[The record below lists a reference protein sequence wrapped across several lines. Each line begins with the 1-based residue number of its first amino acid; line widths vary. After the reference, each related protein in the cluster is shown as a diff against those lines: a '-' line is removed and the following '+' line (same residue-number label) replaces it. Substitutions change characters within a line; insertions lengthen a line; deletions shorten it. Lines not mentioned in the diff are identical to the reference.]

1 MSQSRELQL
10 HIAQMEEIRSI
21 LNSMKNLA
29 LIEIHKLARFQTMQ
43 GQAVANIEK
52 AALDFLDFYSLP
64 ATDDKL
70 TPICILLGSER
81 GFCGDF
87 NESLINAIL
96 TEAYSGIIA
105 IGSRL
110 CSRLADHPLELIA
123 TIEGASTA
131 EEVPVILNR
140 LIDAISSLPD
150 SRGGISHNAVD
161 LSSAKPSPKGESWVR
176 GNQNMGKNLFKSP
189 HPNLLPEGE
198 GAHVLKSAALGIS
211 RPLNDEAANDAPAL
225 QLTVLYHGNAP
236 GQITRR
242 QILPPF
248 PRQPQRTQPYGNPP
262 VLNLEPDEFFSDLTG
277 QYLFA
282 ALHEIFYISLMAE
295 NQRRLQHLEGA
306 VKHLDD
312 ETVNL
317 RRKSQIYRQE
327 EITEEIEVILLNSE
341 IN

>member
-43 GQAVANIEK
+43 GQAVANIEQT
-52 AALDFLDFYSLP
+52 AMDFLDFYPLP
-64 ATDDKL
+64 VADDKV
-70 TPICILLGSER
+70 TPICILVGAER

-87 NESLINAIL
+87 NESLINTIAA
-96 TEAYSGIIA
+96 EAYSGIIA

-110 CSRLADHPLELIA
+110 CNRLVDNPLEVMA
-123 TIEGASTA
+123 SIEGANVA
-131 EEVPVILNR
+131 EEVPAILNR
-140 LIDAISSLPD
+140 LIDTISSLQV
-150 SRGGISHNAVD
+150 SRGDINRAT
-161 LSSAKPSPKGESWVR
+161 
-176 GNQNMGKNLFKSP
+176 NT
-189 HPNLLPEGE
+189 
-198 GAHVLKSAALGIS
+198 
-211 RPLNDEAANDAPAL
+211 APAL
-225 QLTVLYHGNAP
+225 QLTVVYHNNGP
-236 GQITRR
+236 GQINQR

-248 PRQPQRTQPYGNPP
+248 PQQQQRALRYGNPP
-262 VLNLEPDEFFSDLTG
+262 VLNLEPSDFFSDLTDH
-277 QYLFA
+277 YLFA
-282 ALHEIFYISLMAE
+282 VLHEIFYISLMAE

>member
-1 MSQSRELQL
+1 MSQSRELQM

-29 LIEIHKLARFQTMQ
+29 LIETHKLARFQIMQ
-43 GQAVANIEK
+43 GQAVSNIEN
-52 AALDFLDFYSLP
+52 AAMDFLDFYPLP
-64 ATDDKL
+64 AADEIP
-70 TPICILLGSER
+70 TPVCILLGAER

-87 NESLINAIL
+87 NESLINAIAS
-96 TEAYSGIIA
+96 EAYSGIIA

-123 TIEGASTA
+123 TIDGASAA

-140 LIDAISSLPD
+140 LIDGISSLPD
-150 SRGGISHNAVD
+150 SRDDII
-161 LSSAKPSPKGESWVR
+161 
-176 GNQNMGKNLFKSP
+176 
-189 HPNLLPEGE
+189 
-198 GAHVLKSAALGIS
+198 SAANS
-211 RPLNDEAANDAPAL
+211 TPAL
-225 QLTVLYHGNAP
+225 QLTVVYHDNSP

-248 PRQPQRTQPYGNPP
+248 PRQPQRMRPYGNPP
-262 VLNLEPDEFFSDLTG
+262 VLNLEPGDFFSDLTDH
-277 QYLFA
+277 YLFA
-282 ALHEIFYISLMAE
+282 VLHEIFYISLMTE
-295 NQRRLQHLEGA
+295 NQLRLQHLEGA

-312 ETVNL
+312 ATVNL

>member
-29 LIEIHKLARFQTMQ
+29 LIEIHKLGRFQTMQ
-43 GQAVANIEK
+43 GQAVANIEN
-52 AALDFLDFYSLP
+52 AALDFLDFYPLP
-64 ATDDKL
+64 VVNENVMSV
-70 TPICILLGSER
+70 CILVGTER

-87 NESLINAIL
+87 NESLINTIAPDTYL
-96 TEAYSGIIA
+96 GIIA

-110 CSRLADHPLELIA
+110 CNKLDDNPLEVM
-123 TIEGASTA
+123 TSIEGANVA
-131 EEVPVILNR
+131 EEVPAILNR
-140 LIDAISSLPD
+140 LIDTISSLPV
-150 SRGGISHNAVD
+150 SRGDINRATNA
-161 LSSAKPSPKGESWVR
+161 
-176 GNQNMGKNLFKSP
+176 
-189 HPNLLPEGE
+189 
-198 GAHVLKSAALGIS
+198 AAT
-211 RPLNDEAANDAPAL
+211 L
-225 QLTVLYHGNAP
+225 QLTVVYHDNSP
-236 GQITRR
+236 SQINRR

-248 PRQPQRTQPYGNPP
+248 PQQQRTPHFGNPP
-262 VLNLEPDEFFSDLTG
+262 VLNLEPGDFFSDLTDH
-277 QYLFA
+277 YLFA
-282 ALHEIFYISLMAE
+282 LLHEIFYISLMAE

-341 IN
+341 ID

>member
-43 GQAVANIEK
+43 GQAVANIEN
-52 AALDFLDFYSLP
+52 AALDFLDFYPLSV
-64 ATDDKL
+64 ADDNA
-70 TPICILLGSER
+70 TPICILVGAER

-87 NESLINAIL
+87 NESLINTIEA
-96 TEAYSGIIA
+96 EAYSGIIA

-110 CSRLADHPLELIA
+110 CNRLVDNPLEVIA
-123 TIEGASTA
+123 SIEGANVA
-131 EEVPVILNR
+131 EEVPAILNR
-140 LIDAISSLPD
+140 LIDTISSLPVSSGD
-150 SRGGISHNAVD
+150 INRATNA
-161 LSSAKPSPKGESWVR
+161 
-176 GNQNMGKNLFKSP
+176 
-189 HPNLLPEGE
+189 
-198 GAHVLKSAALGIS
+198 AAT
-211 RPLNDEAANDAPAL
+211 L
-225 QLTVLYHGNAP
+225 QLTVVYHDNIP
-236 GQITRR
+236 GQINQR

-248 PRQPQRTQPYGNPP
+248 PQQQQRTLRYGNPP
-262 VLNLEPDEFFSDLTG
+262 VLNLEPSDFFSDLTDH
-277 QYLFA
+277 YLFA
-282 ALHEIFYISLMAE
+282 VLHEIFYISLMAE

>member
-29 LIEIHKLARFQTMQ
+29 LIEIHKLTRFQTMQ

-64 ATDDKL
+64 ATDDKV
-70 TPICILLGSER
+70 TPICILLGAER

-87 NESLINAIL
+87 NESLINAIHPE
-96 TEAYSGIIA
+96 TYSGIIA

-123 TIEGASTA
+123 TIEGASAA
-131 EEVPVILNR
+131 EEVPVIINR
-140 LIDAISSLPD
+140 LIDAISSLPVCCSD
-150 SRGGISHNAVD
+150 ISRNAVD
-161 LSSAKPSPKGESWVR
+161 LSSAKPSPKGWVK
-176 GNQNMGKNLFKSP
+176 GNQSKEKSLFISP
-189 HPNLLPEGE
+189 QSNLLPEGE
-198 GAHVLKSAALGIS
+198 GAHALKSTALGIS
-211 RPLNDEAANDAPAL
+211 RPLNDGEANAAPAL
-225 QLTVLYHGNAP
+225 QLTVVYHDNVA
-236 GQITRR
+236 GQITSR

-248 PRQPQRTQPYGNPP
+248 PLQPQRTQAHGNPP
-262 VLNLEPDEFFSDLTG
+262 VLNLEPGEFFSDLTDH
-277 QYLFA
+277 YLFA

-295 NQRRLQHLEGA
+295 NQRRIQHLEGA

-327 EITEEIEVILLNSE
+327 EITEEIEVILLNSD

>member
-1 MSQSRELQL
+1 MSRSRNLQL
-10 HIAQMEEIRSI
+10 HITQMEDIRTI

-29 LIEIHKLARFQTMQ
+29 FIETHKLTHFQIMQ
-43 GQAVANIEK
+43 GQAVANIENV
-52 AALDFLDFYSLP
+52 AMDFLDFYPLSVADDN
-64 ATDDKL
+64 ATH
-70 TPICILLGSER
+70 ICIVVGAER

-87 NESLINAIL
+87 NESLINTIA

-110 CSRLADHPLELIA
+110 CNRLEDNPLEVMA
-123 TIEGASTA
+123 SIEGANVA

-140 LIDAISSLPD
+140 LIDTISSLPV
-150 SRGGISHNAVD
+150 SRDDDIDRATNT
-161 LSSAKPSPKGESWVR
+161 
-176 GNQNMGKNLFKSP
+176 
-189 HPNLLPEGE
+189 
-198 GAHVLKSAALGIS
+198 
-211 RPLNDEAANDAPAL
+211 APAL
-225 QLTVLYHGNAP
+225 QLTVVYHDNIP

-248 PRQPQRTQPYGNPP
+248 PRQPQRTLPYGNPP
-262 VLNLEPDEFFSDLTG
+262 VLNLEPGDFFSDLIEH
-277 QYLFA
+277 YLFA